1 MRTPAHLRRCTP
13 NAGNLTEMM
22 EALRRSVAG
31 WVAKV
36 LLGLLIVSF
45 AVWGVADVFTGYGQ
59 SSLARVGKTEISADE
74 FQNALQT
81 ELNRLSNQI
90 GRRLTNEQA
99 RSFGIDSRVLSR
111 IIGSAALDAHAR
123 DLGLAVPDGEI
134 AEAIRTDPSYIG
146 LTGAFDRSRFN
157 EMLRQNGLSE
167 SRYFATR
174 KAAEVRE
181 QLTGALLEG
190 VTAPK
195 PLVEIVYSFREET
208 RTIAHIT
215 LDAQKAGKVPEP
227 DEAKLRDYYEQNKR
241 AFLAPEYRKLGLLLL
256 TTEEVK
262 RLVPVSDDEVR
273 AEYERDKE
281 RFNDPEKRRIL
292 QLSFPDA
299 AAAERAL
306 AELAKAT
313 SFEDGAKALGVKESD
328 YDLGLIARSDLIDKA
343 LADATFSLEQGKTSK
358 PVAGRFTTAVLH
370 VTEIQPGKQRTLD
383 EVKEQIREQLAL
395 ERSGREIQ
403 ALHDKVDDARGT
415 GKSLK
420 ETADSLK
427 LRFVE
432 VAAIDRSGNG
442 PDGKPAL
449 EHPEAQTIARSAFDA
464 GAGVDRDAVEL
475 QEGYA
480 WLDVLG
486 TTPERQKP
494 FEEVQAEVRSQY
506 LDTEQKKALNA
517 AADALV
523 ERLNKGDTLEA
534 IAKEQGLQVETSK
547 PFKRTSPTS
556 TLTQSG
562 VRQAF
567 TLPKGN
573 AASVETPDGK
583 SRSIIVVTEITP
595 APPATKEQT
604 AQLAAEL
611 ERLMQGD
618 ALSGYVSA
626 LQDRYGVAVNESV
639 LKRTLGIDRQ

>member
-1 MRTPAHLRRCTP
+1 
-13 NAGNLTEMM
+13 MM
-22 EALRRSVAG
+22 EALRRGAAS
-31 WVAKV
+31 WVAKI

-81 ELNRLSNQI
+81 EINRLSNQI

-99 RSFGIDSRVLSR
+99 RAFGIDSRVLSR
-111 IIGSAALDAHAR
+111 VIGTAALDANAR
-123 DLGLAVPDGEI
+123 DLGLAVSDSAI
-134 AEAIRTDPSYIG
+134 AEAIRTDQNYKG
-146 LTGAFDRSRFN
+146 LTGAFDRDRFN

-167 SRYFATR
+167 ARYFATR

-181 QLTGALLEG
+181 QLTEALLEG
-190 VTAPK
+190 VSPPK
-195 PLVEIVYSFREET
+195 QLVDIVHNFREET
-208 RTIAHIT
+208 RTIAYIT
-215 LDAQKAGKVPEP
+215 LDAEKAGKVPEP
-227 DEAKLRDYYEQNKR
+227 DEAKLREYYEQDKR
-241 AFLAPEYRKLGLLLL
+241 AFLAPEYRKLSLLLL

-262 RLVPVSDDEVR
+262 KLVPVSDEEVR

-281 RFNDPEKRRIL
+281 RFNDPEKRHIL

-299 AAAERAL
+299 PAAEKAL
-306 AELAKAT
+306 AELAKAK
-313 SFEDGAKALGVKESD
+313 SFEEGAKALGVQETD
-328 YDLGLIARSDLIDKA
+328 FDLGLLARSDFIDKA
-343 LADATFSLEQGKTSK
+343 LADAAFSLEAGKTSK
-358 PVAGRFTTAVLH
+358 PIAGRFTTALLH
-370 VTEIQPGKQRTLD
+370 VTEIQPGKQRTFD
-383 EVKEQIREQLAL
+383 EVKDQIRERLAL

-403 ALHDKVDDARGT
+403 ELHDKVDDARGT

-420 ETADSLK
+420 EIADSLK

-432 VAAIDRSGNG
+432 VGAIDRNGNG
-442 PDGKPAL
+442 LDGKPAL
-449 EHPEAQTIARSAFDA
+449 EHPEAQAIARAAFDA
-464 GAGVDRDAVEL
+464 GAGIDRDSVEL
-475 QEGYA
+475 QEGYV
-480 WLDVLG
+480 WIDVLG

-494 FEEVQAEVRSQY
+494 FEEVQAEVKSKF
-506 LDTEQKKALNA
+506 LDTERKKVINA

-523 ERLNKGDTLEA
+523 ERVNKGEPLEV
-534 IAKEQGLQVETSK
+534 IAKEQGLTAETSK
-547 PFKRTSPTS
+547 PFKRTAPTS

-567 TLPKGN
+567 TVPKGR
-573 AASVETPDGK
+573 AVSVETPDGK

-604 AQLAAEL
+604 DQLTAEL

-639 LKRTLGIDRQ
+639 LKRTLGVDRQ